1 MLVKYILKKDSTK
14 LEKSLSIN
22 EVQGKVN
29 GKNQDKKGHWRILKA
44 QFIKMITSH

>member
-1 MLVKYILKKDSTK
+1 MKGWEQDSTQVYFKKDSTK

-29 GKNQDKKGHWRILKA
+29 GKNQEKKGH
-44 QFIKMITSH
+44 